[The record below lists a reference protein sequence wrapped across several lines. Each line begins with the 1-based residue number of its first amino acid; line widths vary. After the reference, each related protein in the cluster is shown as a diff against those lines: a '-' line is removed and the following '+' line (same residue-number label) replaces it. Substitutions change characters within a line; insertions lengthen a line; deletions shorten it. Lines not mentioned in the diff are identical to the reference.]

1 MDASVIYIRIMR
13 SHIAQWHSGMKSH
26 PPFSLLWTLV
36 EQRGLLSAH
45 ALVGISV

>member
-1 MDASVIYIRIMR
+1 MKRPR
-13 SHIAQWHSGMKSH
+13 LLNAQCLMVHQIWLKLETDLNTYHTYT
-26 PPFSLLWTLV
+26 FT